1 MLEAEYFDAG
11 KVIIIEGTPGDKFY
25 FLEEVS
31 SNPHHPQA
39 LEKFPNVFGVHLT
52 SVSPS
57 LLEKG
62 RRDLPLLLKSGK
74 DLIGRFSH
82 LHLKVGV
89 RTYL

>member
-31 SNPHHPQA
+31 SNPHFPQA

-52 SVSPS
+52 SLSIS

-62 RRDLPLLLKSGK
+62 RRDLRLLIKSGK
-74 DLIGRFSH
+74 DLIVRFLH
-82 LHLKVGV
+82 LHLKLFEV
-89 RTYL
+89 

>member
-1 MLEAEYFDAG
+1 VLEAEYFDAG

-31 SNPHHPQA
+31 TNTHHPQP

-52 SVSPS
+52 SVRIS

-62 RRDLPLLLKSGK
+62 RRDL
-74 DLIGRFSH
+74 H
-82 LHLKVGV
+82 LQWCHKHKFF
-89 RTYL
+89 